1 MSARPTFTYLLHRGG
16 GFTAELTDHPGPANT
31 PAFMLGTPLVA
42 ITMRDDETGHETAM
56 SPEYVRGLR
65 EAAA

>member
-1 MSARPTFTYLLHRGG
+1 MTFTYLLHYGG
-16 GFTAELTDHPGPANT
+16 GFTAELTTHPAPDNT

-56 SPEYVRGLR
+56 HPEYVRGLKAGR
-65 EAAA
+65 AVA